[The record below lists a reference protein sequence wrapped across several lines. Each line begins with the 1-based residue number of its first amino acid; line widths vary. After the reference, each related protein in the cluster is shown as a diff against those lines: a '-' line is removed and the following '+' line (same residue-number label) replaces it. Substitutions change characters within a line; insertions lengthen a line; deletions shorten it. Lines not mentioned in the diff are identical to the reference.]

1 MSYCRFSTDDFNYD
15 VYVYQSERGYV
26 VHIAENRYVFDRS
39 LLPKVTLKSTQE
51 EHYERN
57 KLLSQLVANSE
68 RVKIGLEYDGQTF
81 TFGDLD
87 QLYYFLI
94 KLYMKG
100 YNIPNSCFD
109 NIEFEFNCVEG
120 GLYDR

>member
-1 MSYCRFSTDDFNYD
+1 M
-15 VYVYQSERGYV
+15 
-26 VHIAENRYVFDRS
+26 
-39 LLPKVTLKSTQE
+39 
-51 EHYERN
+51 
-57 KLLSQLVANSE
+57 VANSE

-81 TFGDLD
+81 IFGELD

-109 NIEFEFNCVEG
+109 NIEYELCEG
-120 GLYDR
+120 MD